1 MRTLK
6 ASLLASAVGIG
17 AWLVGLTQTL
27 WPAHPQWAA
36 FFLTIAVTVV
46 LMYLLPERQKT
57 RQR

>member
-6 ASLLASAVGIG
+6 ASLLASAVGTG
-17 AWLVGLTQTL
+17 AWLFGLTQKL
-27 WPAHPQWAA
+27 WPAHPQWAV

-46 LMYLLPERQKT
+46 LIYLLPERQKT